1 MKERVSAL
9 LDDAL
14 DEEASSRLFES
25 IKRDAGLRRDWES
38 YCLIGDV
45 LREDTPLSTDFTSK
59 VMANLSDEVT
69 VLAPVRRESAG
80 WAHKLMPIAASV
92 MGVAA
97 VAWVAMTLNGPGAEV
112 QRLAR
117 SLTQITS
124 DARTQ
129 RVLSIAS
136 MMVEHIEDLGPVHER
151 HVRINGNVAVVSV
164 RMQLTGKYHDVETHG
179 DFRFT
184 RVWTQD
190 AAGALQVT
198 AAHSGVVA

>member
-59 VMANLSDEVT
+59 VMASLSDEVT
-69 VLAPVRRESAG
+69 VLAPVRRENSG
-80 WAHKLMPIAASV
+80 WAHRLMPIAASV

-97 VAWVAMTLNGPGAEV
+97 VGWVAMTLNGPDGEV
-112 QRLAR
+112 QRLAGSKASVVASAAPVER
-117 SLTQITS
+117 VSRASVESS
-124 DARTQ
+124 DREYLFAHQAMAPAAGMPGVAHYVRT
-129 RVLSIAS
+129 
-136 MMVEHIEDLGPVHER
+136 
-151 HVRINGNVAVVSV
+151 VS
-164 RMQLTGKYHDVETHG
+164 D
-179 DFRFT
+179 T
-184 RVWTQD
+184 RV
-190 AAGALQVT
+190 AAER
-198 AAHSGVVA
+198 

>member
-59 VMANLSDEVT
+59 VMASLSDEVT
-69 VLAPVRRESAG
+69 VLAPVRRESTG
-80 WAHKLMPIAASV
+80 WARQVMPIAASV

-97 VAWVAMTLNGPGAEV
+97 VGWVAMTLNGPGPEV
-112 QRLAR
+112 QRVASAKPPVVASAAPVERGVPVSAESSEREYLFAHQAMAPAAGMPGVAHYVR
-117 SLTQITS
+117 TVS
-124 DARTQ
+124 D
-129 RVLSIAS
+129 
-136 MMVEHIEDLGPVHER
+136 
-151 HVRINGNVAVVSV
+151 
-164 RMQLTGKYHDVETHG
+164 
-179 DFRFT
+179 T
-184 RVWTQD
+184 RV
-190 AAGALQVT
+190 AGER
-198 AAHSGVVA
+198 

>member
-59 VMANLSDEVT
+59 VMAGLSDEVT
-69 VLAPVRRESAG
+69 VLAPVRRESGG
-80 WAHKLMPIAASV
+80 WARKLMPIAASV

-117 SLTQITS
+117 SS
-124 DARTQ
+124 
-129 RVLSIAS
+129 
-136 MMVEHIEDLGPVHER
+136 PP
-151 HVRINGNVAVVSV
+151 AVVSV
-164 RMQLTGKYHDVETHG
+164 APVERSALVPAESSEREYLFAHQAMAPAAGMPGVAHYVRTVS
-179 DFRFT
+179 DT
-184 RVWTQD
+184 RV
-190 AAGALQVT
+190 AGER
-198 AAHSGVVA
+198 

>member
-97 VAWVAMTLNGPGAEV
+97 VGWVAMTLNGPDGEG
-112 QRLAR
+112 QRLA
-117 SLTQITS
+117 SS
-124 DARTQ
+124 KAPVVASAAPVE
-129 RVLSIAS
+129 RVS
-136 MMVEHIEDLGPVHER
+136 R
-151 HVRINGNVAVVSV
+151 VSV
-164 RMQLTGKYHDVETHG
+164 ESSDREYLFAHQAMAPAAGMPGVAHYVRTVSD
-179 DFRFT
+179 T
-184 RVWTQD
+184 RV
-190 AAGALQVT
+190 AAER
-198 AAHSGVVA
+198 